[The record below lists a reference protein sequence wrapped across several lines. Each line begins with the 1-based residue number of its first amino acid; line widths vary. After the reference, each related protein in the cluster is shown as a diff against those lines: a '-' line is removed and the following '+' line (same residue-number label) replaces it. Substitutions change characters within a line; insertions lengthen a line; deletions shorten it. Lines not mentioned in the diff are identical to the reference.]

1 MLSPAKK
8 SHLHQQILDA
18 LSWVLSLKS
27 AFNAM
32 IEFIDAEHEHIRNAD
47 LAGLEK
53 VGVQKAEVGTEIEM
67 SVKAIKE
74 MQSELTKEYAA
85 DLADLEVPEN
95 LSGLLIIFSR
105 MIELKGLRGVRETD
119 RDLNTLEEAIEEC
132 IAMRKEYAPKLQ
144 QNKYLVERMLHIH
157 QENYRFWQGV
167 INESEATYTPYG
179 SRKGD
184 ARNSLLKVQA

>member
-1 MLSPAKK
+1 MLSPSKK
-8 SHLHQQILDA
+8 SHLHQQIIDA

-32 IEFIDAEHEHIRNAD
+32 IEFIDAEHEHIRNAN
-47 LAGLEK
+47 LAGLEV
-53 VGVQKAEVGTEIEM
+53 VGAQKAEVGTEIEM
-67 SVKAIKE
+67 SVKAIRE
-74 MQSELTKEYAA
+74 MQSELSKEYSVELS
-85 DLADLEVPEN
+85 DVEVPEN
-95 LSGLLIIFSR
+95 LSGLMVVFSR
-105 MIELKGLRGVRETD
+105 MIEVKGLRGSRETE

-132 IAMRKEYAPKLQ
+132 LAMRQEYAPKLQ

-179 SRKGD
+179 ARKGD